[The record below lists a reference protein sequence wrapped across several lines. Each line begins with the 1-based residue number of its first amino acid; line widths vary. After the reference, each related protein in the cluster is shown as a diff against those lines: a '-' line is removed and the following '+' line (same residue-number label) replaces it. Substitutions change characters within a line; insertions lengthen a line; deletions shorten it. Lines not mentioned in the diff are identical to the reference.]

1 MFVFCGY
8 LCFAPMPL
16 PPYSFKILIRKHI
29 AQGAKMKTGRALFV
43 AFALSLFIGFAFAN
57 TPTSRLKNALSEL
70 CTGLSQLVPV
80 AAMLMVLLAS
90 VIYATGQMMGAETR
104 ARANV
109 WATSALTG
117 ALIGIL
123 ISVIAPTVLQTIA
136 GSTNTIKC

>member
-1 MFVFCGY
+1 MNFGKAIFIVFT
-8 LCFAPMPL
+8 LFLFA
-16 PPYSFKILIRKHI
+16 
-29 AQGAKMKTGRALFV
+29 
-43 AFALSLFIGFAFAN
+43 GFAFADS
-57 TPTSRLKNALSEL
+57 PTSQLKNALGSL
-70 CTGLSQLVPV
+70 CYGLSQMVPV

-123 ISVIAPTVLQTIA
+123 ISVIAPSVLQIIA
-136 GSTNTIKC
+136 GGSAIQCCPADQPSC

>member
-1 MFVFCGY
+1 
-8 LCFAPMPL
+8 
-16 PPYSFKILIRKHI
+16 
-29 AQGAKMKTGRALFV
+29 MKFGKALV
-43 AFALSLFIGFAFAN
+43 LAFAFSLLAGAVSAS
-57 TPTSRLKNALSEL
+57 PTSQLQQALSDL
-70 CTGLSQLVPV
+70 CSGLNQLVPV

-123 ISVIAPTVLQTIA
+123 ISVIAPAVLQTIA
-136 GSTNTIKC
+136 GQQIKCS

>member
-1 MFVFCGY
+1 MKFGKAMLTV
-8 LCFAPMPL
+8 LTFAML
-16 PPYSFKILIRKHI
+16 
-29 AQGAKMKTGRALFV
+29 A
-43 AFALSLFIGFAFAN
+43 GFAFAD
-57 TPTSRLKNALSEL
+57 PTSTLKQALSDL
-70 CTGLSQLVPV
+70 CTGLNTLVPV

-123 ISVIAPTVLQTIA
+123 ISVIAPSVLQVIA
-136 GSTNTIKC
+136 GPSSQIKCGP

>member
-1 MFVFCGY
+1 MKFGNAMFFVF
-8 LCFAPMPL
+8 
-16 PPYSFKILIRKHI
+16 
-29 AQGAKMKTGRALFV
+29 T
-43 AFALSLFIGFAFAN
+43 LSLLAGFVFADD
-57 TPTSRLKNALSEL
+57 PTSQLKNALSSL

-117 ALIGIL
+117 AIIGIL
-123 ISVIAPTVLQTIA
+123 ISVIAPSVLQIIA
-136 GSTNTIKC
+136 GGTNTIQCS

>member
-1 MFVFCGY
+1 MNLGKAMF
-8 LCFAPMPL
+8 FA
-16 PPYSFKILIRKHI
+16 F
-29 AQGAKMKTGRALFV
+29 T
-43 AFALSLFIGFAFAN
+43 LSLLAGFAFA
-57 TPTSRLKNALSEL
+57 TSPTSQLKDALSAL

-123 ISVIAPTVLQTIA
+123 ISVIAPAVLQIIA
-136 GSTNTIKC
+136 GGSEIKCS